1 MMKKKLKNTLFEYSS
16 NSRITTKE
24 LGKRTNSSQQSA
36 SYLLK
41 TLKSRKIIKNE
52 TLIVDA
58 VKLGYIN
65 TFIGF
70 NYIKLDYQSQKDVIS
85 ELKSTKEIIGIEES
99 TEGFDLLIEF
109 STRTLAAMNKVHTKL
124 MYKLDKMIKTFFI
137 FPVITKYKYPK
148 KYLKQIRNVK
158 TKILFEDKKVSKIS
172 KNEFVVLKLL
182 MKDPRKKLV
191 DLSVETKI
199 NIKTV
204 AKVRRDLEKKF
215 IVRGYGAVLDNKKLG
230 INRDII
236 FLRFSGEGLRG
247 ITKFVEFGKN
257 HKNVVAISKVI
268 GSSQIIVTVESLNE
282 IEIVKE
288 IRSLFPIENYMIFKS
303 SVIHKQDY
311 LPEEYFSQ

>member
-1 MMKKKLKNTLFEYSS
+1 MKKKLKNTVFEYSS

-24 LGKRTNSSQQSA
+24 LGRKTNSSQQSA

-41 TLKSRKIIKNE
+41 TLKSRKIVKNE
-52 TLIVDA
+52 TLVVDA

-70 NYIKLDYQSQKDVIS
+70 NYIKLDYQSQKDVVS

-124 MYKLDKMIKTFFI
+124 MYKLDKMIKTSFI
-137 FPVITKYKYPK
+137 FPVITKYKYPR
-148 KYLKQIRNVK
+148 KYLKQIRNIK
-158 TKILFEDKKVSKIS
+158 TKILFEDKRVAKLSN
-172 KNEFVVLKLL
+172 NELTVLKALVRN
-182 MKDPRKKLV
+182 PREKTV
-191 DLSVETKI
+191 ALSEETKI

-204 AKVRRDLEKKF
+204 LNIRRGLEKKF
-215 IVRGYGAVLDNKKLG
+215 VIRGYGVVFDNRKLG
-230 INRDII
+230 INRQII

-247 ITKFVEFGKN
+247 INKFVEFGKG
-257 HKNVVAISKVI
+257 HKNIIEISRVI
-268 GSSQIIVTVESLNE
+268 GSSQIVVIVESLNE

-288 IRSLFPIENYMIFKS
+288 IRSLFPIEDYMIFKS
-303 SVIHKQDY
+303 SEIHKKTY
-311 LPEEYFSQ
+311 LPRE

>member
-1 MMKKKLKNTLFEYSS
+1 MRKKLKNTVFEYTC

-24 LGKRTNSSQQSA
+24 LGKKTNSSQQSA

-41 TLKSRKIIKNE
+41 TLKSKKIIKNE

-58 VKLGYIN
+58 VKLGYFN

-70 NYIKLDYQSQKDVIS
+70 NYLKLDNQAQKDVIV
-85 ELKSTKEIIGIEES
+85 ELKNTKEIVGIEES

-109 STRTLAAMNKVHTKL
+109 STRNLAALSKIHTKL

-137 FPVITKYKYPK
+137 FPIITKYRYPK

-158 TKILFEDKKVSKIS
+158 TKILFEDKKVSNVS
-172 KNEFVVLKLL
+172 KNELIVLKAL
-182 MKDPRKKLV
+182 MKDPRKNLV
-191 DLSVETKI
+191 GLSEETKI

-204 AKVRRDLEKKF
+204 ATIRKSLEKKF

-230 INRDII
+230 INRNII

-247 ITKFVEFGKN
+247 INKFVEFGKN

-282 IEIVKE
+282 IEIIKD
-288 IRSLFPIENYMIFKS
+288 IRSLFPIESYMIFKS
-303 SVIHKQDY
+303 SAIHKQDY
-311 LPEEYFSQ
+311 LPKEYFL